1 MWQLPVCE
9 ITSGQVHKDMET
21 GMANLLL
28 VLFGTLGVLAWTGW
42 RFFARAGIPHVAART
57 EEANA
62 KKLAFRLASLWPI
75 ALLLVT
81 TATVAVAVGNL
92 ALTSG
97 GEPLA
102 TLHLAR
108 QSHIHAA
115 LDPER
120 LVPPPPLPTVMFLG
134 SDIPG
139 LETADRN
146 WNRLDPVF
154 MQRALLVF
162 ARMEAR
168 GYQMALLEGYRSP
181 ERQDSLASMGSNVT
195 RAGAY
200 QSQHQYGLALDAAPV
215 LNGRLVISERDPW
228 AMQAYQVF
236 GEEAEKAGL
245 VWGGRW
251 TFRDYGHIESPDR
264 SRNAKAGK

>member
-1 MWQLPVCE
+1 
-9 ITSGQVHKDMET
+9 MEK
-21 GMANLLL
+21 GMANLLV
-28 VLFGTLGVLAWTGW
+28 VLFGTLGVLAWAGW
-42 RFFARAGIPHVAART
+42 RFFVRAGVPHMATHEGAA
-57 EEANA
+57 NI
-62 KKLAFRLASLWPI
+62 KILSFRSASLWPI
-75 ALLLVT
+75 ALLLVI
-81 TATVAVAVGNL
+81 AAAVVMAVGNFASL
-92 ALTSG
+92 SG

-102 TLHLAR
+102 AMHLTR

-120 LVPPPPLPTVMFLG
+120 LVPPPPLPAVMFLG
-134 SDIPG
+134 SNIPG
-139 LETADRN
+139 LESADRN

-181 ERQDSLASMGSNVT
+181 ERQDSLASIGANVT
-195 RAGAY
+195 RARAY

-215 LNGRLVISERDPW
+215 MNGQLVISERDPW

>member
-1 MWQLPVCE
+1 
-9 ITSGQVHKDMET
+9 
-21 GMANLLL
+21 MANLLV

-42 RFFARAGIPHVAART
+42 RFFVRAGVPHVAAR
-57 EEANA
+57 EEAA
-62 KKLAFRLASLWPI
+62 KTKTLPFKPASLWPI
-75 ALLLVT
+75 ALLLVI
-81 TATVAVAVGNL
+81 AAVVAMTVGNL
-92 ALTSG
+92 ALISG

-102 TLHLAR
+102 ALHLAR
-108 QSHIHAA
+108 QSHIHTA

-120 LVPPPPLPTVMFLG
+120 LVPPPPLPAVMFLG

-154 MQRALLVF
+154 MQRALLAF
-162 ARMEAR
+162 ARVEAR

-181 ERQDSLASMGSNVT
+181 ERQDSLASIGPNVT
-195 RAGAY
+195 RARAY

-215 LNGRLVISERDPW
+215 MNGRLVISERDPW

-251 TFRDYGHIESPDR
+251 TFRDYGHIESSDR
-264 SRNAKAGK
+264 SRNAKAGR

>member
-1 MWQLPVCE
+1 
-9 ITSGQVHKDMET
+9 
-21 GMANLLL
+21 MA
-28 VLFGTLGVLAWTGW
+28 
-42 RFFARAGIPHVAART
+42 
-57 EEANA
+57 
-62 KKLAFRLASLWPI
+62 
-75 ALLLVT
+75 
-81 TATVAVAVGNL
+81 
-92 ALTSG
+92 
-97 GEPLA
+97 
-102 TLHLAR
+102 
-108 QSHIHAA
+108 
-115 LDPER
+115 
-120 LVPPPPLPTVMFLG
+120 MFLG

-181 ERQDSLASMGSNVT
+181 ERQDSLASIGPNVT
-195 RAGAY
+195 RARAY

-236 GEEAEKAGL
+236 GEEAEKLGL
-245 VWGGRW
+245 VWGGHW

-264 SRNAKAGK
+264 SRKAKAGK